1 MEVKKGELIPK
12 KGAITLPLYIYAF
25 LTAMVIAYVA
35 TPGIIKLAWKIGAID
50 VPRDS
55 RRVHKKP
62 IPRLGGLAIFIAFAA
77 VGLVTLPLNFS
88 SIKGMLLGGAFIV
101 IIGILDDIYSL
112 PPKVKLLGQM
122 AAAGIL
128 LLFGLKVEW
137 VTNPLG
143 GMFYL
148 GKWSIPIT
156 LFWVVG
162 ITNTL
167 NFIDGLDGLAA
178 GIAAIASITM
188 MLVNLSLHQINAVL
202 VTALLAGAAVG
213 FLPHNFNPARIF
225 MGDTGAMFLGFIL
238 SAVAI
243 DGAVK
248 SATAIALIVPILAL
262 GLPIFDTAFAILRR
276 FMNGKPIMQADKGHL
291 HHRLMAIGLSQ
302 KQAVLFMYFV
312 SLSLGICSI
321 ILAKIGMKEAVIAL
335 CVVLFTLMFSI
346 RQLNISHEAK
356 KSTHSM

>member
-1 MEVKKGELIPK
+1 M
-12 KGAITLPLYIYAF
+12 PLYIYLF
-25 LTAMVIAYVA
+25 LVAMAMAYAV

-50 VPRDS
+50 VPGDA
-55 RRVHKKP
+55 RRMHKKP
-62 IPRLGGLAIFIAFAA
+62 IPRLGGLSIFLAFTVIGIIA
-77 VGLVTLPLNFS
+77 LPLNYS
-88 SIKGMLLGGAFIV
+88 SIKGMLIGGAFIV
-101 IIGILDDIYSL
+101 ILGMLDDIFCLS
-112 PPKVKLLGQM
+112 PKVKLLGQIV
-122 AAAGIL
+122 AAGIL
-128 LLFGLKVEW
+128 VLFGLKVEW

-188 MLVNLSLHQINAVL
+188 MLVNISLHQTNAVL
-202 VTALLAGAAVG
+202 LTALLAGAAVG
-213 FLPHNFNPARIF
+213 FLPYNFNPAKIF
-225 MGDTGAMFLGFIL
+225 MGDTGAMFLGYML

-262 GLPIFDTAFAILRR
+262 GLPIFDTTFAIVRR
-276 FMNGKPIMQADKGHL
+276 FINGKPIMQADKGHL
-291 HHRLMAIGLSQ
+291 HHRLMALGLSQ
-302 KQAVLFMYFV
+302 RQAVLFMYFV
-312 SLSLGICSI
+312 SISLGICSL
-321 ILAKIGMKEAVIAL
+321 ILAKIGMKEAFIAL
-335 CVVLFTLMFSI
+335 VVVILTSMVSI
-346 RQLNISHEAK
+346 RQFNISHEARK
-356 KSTHSM
+356 TTHGM

>member
-1 MEVKKGELIPK
+1 M
-12 KGAITLPLYIYAF
+12 PLYIYAF
-25 LTAMVIAYVA
+25 LTAMVIAYVT
-35 TPGIIKLAWKIGAID
+35 TPGVIKLAWKIGAID
-50 VPRDS
+50 VPRDA
-55 RRVHKKP
+55 RRVHDRP
-62 IPRLGGLAIFIAFAA
+62 IPRLGGLAIFVAFTAA
-77 VGLVTLPLNFS
+77 GILTLPVES
-88 SIKGMLLGGAFIV
+88 STVKGMLLGGILIV
-101 IIGILDDIYSL
+101 MVGILDDIYCLS
-112 PPKVKLLGQM
+112 PKIKLAGQI

-178 GIAAIASITM
+178 GISAIASITM
-188 MLVNLSLHQINAVL
+188 MLVNLSLHQTNPAL
-202 VTALLAGAAVG
+202 VTALLAGASVG

-225 MGDTGAMFLGFIL
+225 MGDTGAMFLGFML

-302 KQAVLFMYFV
+302 KQAVLFMYSV
-312 SLSLGICSI
+312 SLSLGLCSI
-321 ILAKIGMKEAVIAL
+321 ILARMGIKEAAIAL
-335 CVVLFTLMFSI
+335 SIVLFSLMLSI
-346 RQLNISHEAK
+346 RQFNITYEAK
-356 KSTHSM
+356 KSTHTM